1 MSLLVNSTLATP
13 NRLGLLSPPPT
24 VGPAAATMS
33 SAEHLVAHPET
44 IAAILRQ
51 AQRDADRLEAG
62 MTPHMLLDEMNDGTL
77 SLAAPDS
84 SSSHRHQKSIS
95 VISTP
100 AAGIKSAGVHS
111 PRPSHQWSGAPPSV
125 H

>member
-13 NRLGLLSPPPT
+13 NRLLSPPPT
-24 VGPAAATMS
+24 VSPAAATMS

-51 AQRDADRLEAG
+51 AQRDADRLGAG
-62 MTPHMLLDEMNDGTL
+62 TTPHMLLDEMNDGTL
-77 SLAAPDS
+77 SLAAPNS
-84 SSSHRHQKSIS
+84 SSSRRQKCIS
-95 VISTP
+95 VICTP

-111 PRPSHQWSGAPPSV
+111 PRPSHQWSGAPPSA

>member
-13 NRLGLLSPPPT
+13 NRLLSPPPT

-62 MTPHMLLDEMNDGTL
+62 VTPHMLLDEMNDGTL
-77 SLAAPDS
+77 SLAAPNS
-84 SSSHRHQKSIS
+84 SSSRRQKCIS
-95 VISTP
+95 VICTP

-111 PRPSHQWSGAPPSV
+111 PRPSHQWSGAPPSA